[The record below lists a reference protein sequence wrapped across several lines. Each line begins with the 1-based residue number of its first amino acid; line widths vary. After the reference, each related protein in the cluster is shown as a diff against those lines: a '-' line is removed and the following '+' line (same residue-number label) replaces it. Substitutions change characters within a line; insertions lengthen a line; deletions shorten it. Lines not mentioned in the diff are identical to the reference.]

1 MQSSQTAKRTDQF
14 QESVIREMTR
24 LGEITNSINLSQ
36 GLPEMDPPPQIL
48 QAASQAILDGEN
60 QYTFPFGLA
69 DFRLALAE
77 KYARYNQIQ
86 CDPEL
91 EITVT
96 CGVSEA
102 MISTILAL
110 TDPGDEV
117 LIFEPWYE
125 NYIPDCI
132 MAGVTPRFYR
142 LQEADFSIDF
152 VALEKIITPK
162 TRLLIL
168 NTPHNPS
175 GKVFSKNELTQIANL
190 CIQHNLIAVTD
201 EIYEHILYDQAQH
214 ISLGSLPGMQERTVT
229 ISGLG
234 KTYAVTGWRVG
245 WAVAHTSLTALIRK
259 VHDYLT
265 VCAPAPFQKAGITA
279 LQLPDSYYEEMQAAY
294 AGSRS
299 ILMDALSQAGFSAFA
314 PQGAYYVMADFRN
327 ISWPENQYSQ
337 PHWTRDRAFAEFL
350 AREVGVAVVPGSSFY
365 NNKQDGENLV
375 RFNFAK
381 KKATLA
387 EAAQRLVKYDY

>member
-1 MQSSQTAKRTDQF
+1 MQSKTPAQRTAGF

-24 LGEITNSINLSQ
+24 LGEITNSVNLSQ
-36 GLPEMDPPPQIL
+36 GLPEMSPPMEIL
-48 QAASQAILDGEN
+48 QAASQAIFEGEN

-69 DFRLALAE
+69 EFRQALAK
-77 KYARYNQIQ
+77 KYSDYNKIP

-117 LIFEPWYE
+117 IIFEPWYE

-132 MAGVTPRFYR
+132 MAGVIPRFYK
-142 LQEADFSIDF
+142 LQEPDFSIDLTQLSSL
-152 VALEKIITPK
+152 VSSK
-162 TRLLIL
+162 TRLLII
-168 NTPHNPS
+168 NTPHNPT
-175 GKVFSKNELTQIANL
+175 GKVFSHEELTQLAAL
-190 CIQHNLIAVTD
+190 CNQYDLIAVTD
-201 EIYEHILYDQAQH
+201 EIYEHILYDDTEH
-214 ISLGSLPGMQERTVT
+214 ISLGSLPGMGNRTVT

-245 WAVAHTSLTALIRK
+245 WVVAHASLTALIRK

-265 VCAPAPFQKAGITA
+265 VCAPAAFQKAGITA
-279 LQLPDSYYEEMQAAY
+279 LQLQQDYYSEMQAAY
-294 AGSRS
+294 AQSRR
-299 ILMDALSQAGFSAFA
+299 ILMEALHQAGFSAFY
-314 PQGAYYVMADFRN
+314 PQGAYYVMANFSN
-327 ISWPENQYSQ
+327 IPWPEEKYSQ
-337 PHWTRDRAFAEFL
+337 PEWTRDRAFAEFL

-365 NNKQDGENLV
+365 HNKSDGENLV

-381 KKATLA
+381 LKGTLE
-387 EAAQRLVKYDY
+387 EAARRLVQYKH